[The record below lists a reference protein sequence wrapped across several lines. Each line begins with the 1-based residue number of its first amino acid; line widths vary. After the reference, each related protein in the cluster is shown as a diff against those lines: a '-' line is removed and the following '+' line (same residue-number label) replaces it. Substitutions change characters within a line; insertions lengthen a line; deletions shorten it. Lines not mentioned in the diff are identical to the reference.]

1 MSPLQVYIGGPQPV
15 SRAARR
21 ILKGEEVERGV
32 VRILPLQCRGIIRS
46 YSSYIAY
53 FYIGIY
59 IYICLY
65 IVDVDRTVEP
75 KDLM

>member
-1 MSPLQVYIGGPQPV
+1 MYIGGPQPV

-46 YSSYIAY
+46 YSSYIV
-53 FYIGIY
+53 YISISAY
-59 IYICLY
+59 IYVSIL
-65 IVDVDRTVEP
+65 
-75 KDLM
+75 